1 MNFGLLAHIL
11 AFTTFVVW
19 DIKKP
24 PWLDG
29 RQKKKAKVVAS
40 QNDNCP
46 VVKLLFTLHRF
57 DETSKIASSEN
68 VIKNVRILSVF
79 TNKQFDKTSS
89 FFKARFWQEEN
100 SYLCNCIEVIDV
112 WKILNFS
119 KNLIDIDSMCLII
132 FKFF

>member
-24 PWLDG
+24 PRLDG
-29 RQKKKAKVVAS
+29 RQKKAKVVAS

-57 DETSKIASSEN
+57 GETSKIASSVN
-68 VIKNVRILSVF
+68 VIKKREIF
-79 TNKQFDKTSS
+79 ICITNKQFDKTSS